1 MPPSTSEPTFRL
13 QELEHSLYAD
23 LEELWIGMNVGRV
36 PNPVILYELRN
47 AVRNLSTSWMI
58 PFMIFTPRR

>member
-47 AVRNLSTSWMI
+47 AVRKLSTSWMI